1 MIAREAEEEIAVD
14 WKRKTETQGG
24 QTMKGKKNET
34 ESKPANSGSG
44 PTDMKAVLGKGSEF
58 EGTLKFEGT
67 VRIDGKFQ
75 GEVHSEGTLIVGENA
90 VINGNV
96 YVDSAVVSG
105 EIRGN
110 VKAKNRVELRA
121 PGKLYGDMESPA
133 IIIEEG
139 VIFDGNC
146 RMSKEG
152 KKSGPDNAKPEAD
165 KKAGDNMN
173 KTQEKAPA

>member
-1 MIAREAEEEIAVD
+1 MD
-14 WKRKTETQGG
+14 WKKKPETERGH
-24 QTMKGKKNET
+24 TMKGKKNEPET
-34 ESKPANSGSG
+34 KPANNSGSG

-90 VINGNV
+90 VIKGDV
-96 YVDSAVVSG
+96 FVDSAVVSG

-110 VKAKNRVELRA
+110 IKSKNRVELRS
-121 PGKLYGDMESPA
+121 PGKVYGDLESPA
-133 IIIEEG
+133 LIIEEG

-152 KKSGPDNAKPEAD
+152 QKTGSGTAKPAEPE
-165 KKAGDNMN
+165 KKATENAG
-173 KTQEKAPA
+173 KSPEKASA

>member
-1 MIAREAEEEIAVD
+1 MIALEAGEEIAMD
-14 WKRKTETQGG
+14 WKKKTETQGG

-34 ESKPANSGSG
+34 ESRPANGSSG

-110 VKAKNRVELRA
+110 IKAKNRVELRA
-121 PGKLYGDMESPA
+121 PGKVFGDVESPA
-133 IIIEEG
+133 LIIEEG

-146 RMSKEG
+146 QMSKAG
-152 KKSGPDNAKPEAD
+152 KKSGADNAKPEAD
-165 KKAGDNMN
+165 KKAGDNLN
-173 KTQEKAPA
+173 KSQEKASA